1 MAGIKNYIH
10 YHNNMRVLNKITD
23 ENLKEMI
30 KQEVNLIIDS
40 VVADIVN
47 AKVEEALVNFVM
59 PKHTHNYEEI
69 ENKPNIPS
77 IEGLATKEEL
87 GNKVDKVEGK
97 VLIDAVEVERLAKL
111 ENYDDTELNK
121 ALNELSAAVK
131 GIEGSQ
137 GEVNLEGLATIDYV
151 NECLGKKKLIYLTEA
166 EYEALSEEEKGRDGI
181 VYNIITND
189 ML

>member
-10 YHNNMRVLNKITD
+10 YHNNMEVLNKITD
-23 ENLKEMI
+23 ESLKEMI

-40 VVADIVN
+40 VVADTINV
-47 AKVEEALVNFVM
+47 KVEEALANLVI

-97 VLIDAVEVERLAKL
+97 VLIDAAEVERLVGLK
-111 ENYDDTELNK
+111 NYDDTNLNI
-121 ALNELSAAVK
+121 ALDNLTNAINETQADV
-131 GIEGSQ
+131 ET
-137 GEVNLEGLATIDYV
+137 LATKEYV
-151 NECLGKKKLIYLTEA
+151 NDNLGGKKLIYLTEA
-166 EYEALSEEEKGRDGI
+166 EYNALPEEEKNLDNM
-181 VYNIITND
+181 VYNII
-189 ML
+189 ME

>member
-10 YHNNMRVLNKITD
+10 YHNNMGVLNKITD
-23 ENLKEMI
+23 ESLREMI
-30 KQEVNLIIDS
+30 KLEVNLIIDS

-47 AKVEEALVNFVM
+47 VKIEEALANLVI

-97 VLIDAVEVERLAKL
+97 VLIDAAEVERLAGL
-111 ENYDDTELNK
+111 ENYDDTNLNI
-121 ALNELSAAVK
+121 ALDNLTNAINKTQSDVK
-131 GIEGSQ
+131 T
-137 GEVNLEGLATIDYV
+137 LATKEYV
-151 NECLGKKKLIYLTEA
+151 DDNLGGKKLIYLTEA
-166 EYEALSEEEKGRDGI
+166 EYNALPEGEKNLDNV
-181 VYNIITND
+181 VYNII
-189 ML
+189 ME

>member
-1 MAGIKNYIH
+1 MAGVKNYIH
-10 YHNNMRVLNKITD
+10 YHNNMGVLNKITD
-23 ENLKEMI
+23 ESLKEMI
-30 KQEVNLIIDS
+30 RLEVNLIIDS

-47 AKVEEALVNFVM
+47 AKVEEALANFVI

-111 ENYDDTELNK
+111 ENYDDTNLTNAINK
-121 ALNELSAAVK
+121 TQADVK
-131 GIEGSQ
+131 T
-137 GEVNLEGLATIDYV
+137 LATKEYV
-151 NECLGKKKLIYLTEA
+151 DDNLGGKKLIYLTEA
-166 EYEALSEEEKGRDGI
+166 EYNALPEEEKNLDNM
-181 VYNIITND
+181 VYNII
-189 ML
+189 ME